1 MEQSLEITQ
10 LDRRFGIPDIARIV
24 AGNGGL
30 TKVQVTSPAA
40 QGEMYLHG
48 AHVTSW
54 KPAGEEEVLFVSSQ
68 SQWNDSRPIRGGV
81 PVCFPWFSNKADDPN
96 APLHGFARTTAWQ
109 LESIV
114 QTGDAVTVSM
124 FIESD
129 DATKKW
135 WPTDFRVIHRATF
148 GPELILEIEVVN
160 TGTTSLRFEEALHT
174 YFRLGNIE
182 TALLKGLTGVDYIDK
197 TDEKRKKTQNGPI
210 AIVSETD
217 RVYLNTDAVVELED
231 PALGRRI
238 TIAKVNSMTT
248 VVWNPWI
255 QKAKAMPDFGDAE
268 WVHMICIETC
278 NVADSAV
285 ELKPKQNHQMQA
297 IVHVSKLKPTVS
309 PCQ

>member
-1 MEQSLEITQ
+1 MEQALEITQ
-10 LDRRFGIPDIARIV
+10 LDHLFGIPDIVRIV

-30 TKVQVTSPAA
+30 TKVRVTSPAA

-54 KPAGEEEVLFVSSQ
+54 QPPGAEEVLFVSSQ
-68 SQWNDSRPIRGGV
+68 SQWDASHPIRGGV

-96 APLHGFARTTAWQ
+96 APMHGFARTTAWK

-124 FIESD
+124 FMESD

-135 WPTDFRVIHRATF
+135 WPADFRLVHRATF
-148 GPELILEIEVVN
+148 GSELILEIEVVN

-174 YFRLGNIE
+174 YFRIGNIE
-182 TALLKGLTGVDYIDK
+182 TALLNGLNGVDYLDK

-217 RVYLNTDAVVELED
+217 RVYLNTDAVVNLED
-231 PALGRRI
+231 PALHRRI
-238 TIAKVNSMTT
+238 TIAKENSMTT

-255 QKAKAMPDFGDAE
+255 QKAKAMHDFGDAE
-268 WVHMICIETC
+268 WPQMICIEAC
-278 NVADSAV
+278 NVADSSV
-285 ELKPKQNHQMQA
+285 ELKPGQHHQMQA
-297 IVHVSKLKPTVS
+297 TVRVSKLKPTV
-309 PCQ
+309 